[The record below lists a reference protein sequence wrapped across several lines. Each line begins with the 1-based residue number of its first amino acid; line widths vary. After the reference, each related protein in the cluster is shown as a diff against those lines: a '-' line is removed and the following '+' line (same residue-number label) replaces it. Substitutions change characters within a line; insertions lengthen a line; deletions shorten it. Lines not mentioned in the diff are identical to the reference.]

1 MFSMNLNNHSISNY
15 YIPIMKKTI
24 SIKGFKRLLEQ
35 ARAEIKSGKV
45 YTHQQVKAKLRI
57 K

>member
-1 MFSMNLNNHSISNY
+1 MNLNNHSISNY

>member
-1 MFSMNLNNHSISNY
+1 
-15 YIPIMKKTI
+15 MKKTI
-24 SIKGFKRLLEQ
+24 SIKWFKRLLER

-45 YTHQQVKAKLRI
+45 YTHQQVKEKLRI